1 MFQIPSKKK
10 TPYSWKVVFS
20 DGFGTFLLLGITRTR
35 YYLKSGWANSFSIDL
50 VFFNWKVLIGH
61 TWVYDNLDFWPYN
74 WKIKIFKPFSTNQ
87 NFPQFCYDMTKEKTL
102 AHLNL
107 SNFAIFIYTLMLRW
121 KGNQVF
127 SILSRLWWNLCMT
140 ILTRVD
146 IEGWPFLFDPSTK
159 AVISGETRWYNE
171 EFDLLKMDRW
181 LNRAKGSHR
190 SSN

>member
-1 MFQIPSKKK
+1 MCYLHNFLQSFRKCSKYHPKKK

-127 SILSRLWWNLCMT
+127 SILSRLWWNFVYDHWPGLISKDDHSC
-140 ILTRVD
+140 LTQA
-146 IEGWPFLFDPSTK
+146 PKL
-159 AVISGETRWYNE
+159 
-171 EFDLLKMDRW
+171 
-181 LNRAKGSHR
+181 
-190 SSN
+190 